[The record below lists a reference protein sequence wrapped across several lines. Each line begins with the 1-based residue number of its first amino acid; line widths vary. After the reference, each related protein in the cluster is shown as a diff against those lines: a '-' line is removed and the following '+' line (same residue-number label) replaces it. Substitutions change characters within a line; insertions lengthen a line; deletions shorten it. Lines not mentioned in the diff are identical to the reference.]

1 MAAITAPPALLTS
14 DTLVAAN
21 IFLGHMADHFRL
33 RTSRKVCGIR
43 FNTMSRME
51 AMSLALPTF
60 DGAIDM
66 TPFGDPSEP
75 WDKAHA
81 AALVD
86 EEMSYWGEG

>member
-1 MAAITAPPALLTS
+1 MVTAPALLTS

-33 RTSRKVCGIR
+33 RTSRKLCGIR
-43 FNTMSRME
+43 FNTMSRLE
-51 AMSLALPTF
+51 AMSWALAIF
-60 DGAIDM
+60 DSAIDM

-81 AALVD
+81 ADLVD
-86 EEMSYWGEG
+86 EEMSCWGEG